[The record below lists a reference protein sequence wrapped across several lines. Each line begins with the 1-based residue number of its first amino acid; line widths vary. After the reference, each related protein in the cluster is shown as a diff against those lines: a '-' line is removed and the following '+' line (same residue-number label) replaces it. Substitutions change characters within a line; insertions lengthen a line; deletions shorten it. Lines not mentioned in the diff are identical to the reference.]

1 MEKGKTIVGS
11 CVSRRLNFLIIDD
24 LRGTKSSI
32 SFYRTNELAAGS
44 KSEDREKA
52 SRDSAIRSGKGAEKL
67 SDAVEQEIPT
77 EEVMKNE

>member
-1 MEKGKTIVGS
+1 MKGGRSFYEMEKGKTIVGS

-52 SRDSAIRSGKGAEKL
+52 SRDSAIRSGKGAVTGEGGNR
-67 SDAVEQEIPT
+67 ST
-77 EEVMKNE
+77 